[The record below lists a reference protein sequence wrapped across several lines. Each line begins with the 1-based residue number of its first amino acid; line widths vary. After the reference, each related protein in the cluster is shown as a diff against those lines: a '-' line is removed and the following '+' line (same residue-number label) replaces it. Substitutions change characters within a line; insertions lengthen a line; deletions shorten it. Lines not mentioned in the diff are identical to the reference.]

1 MVESLIVSAVRTP
14 VGKRHGLLSEHHPAD
29 LLGTVISEALKRANV
44 DPGDIGDVVGG
55 CVSQV
60 GEQAANVTRNA
71 WLAAGLP
78 AHVPAV
84 TVDRQCGSSQQ
95 AVAFA
100 SQAVQSGATDVVVA
114 CGVEV
119 MSRVPMGSPES
130 IHGISQS
137 PGMRGRFGDQLGH
150 QGLAAEAI
158 AAKWGISRVEMDEF
172 AVRSHERAL
181 RAAEVGDFKEE
192 ILPVKL
198 SDGSV
203 MSSDQ
208 GPRDPDRDAMAR
220 LRPAFT
226 ENGRITAANSSQISD
241 GAAALV
247 IASDSYVKRHGLR
260 PIAQVIDSVVIGSDP
275 VMMLTGPIP
284 VTRKILDK
292 HRLALSDLS
301 SWEVSEAFASV
312 VLAWTRELN
321 VSEAEADQ
329 KLNPSGGA
337 IALGHP
343 LGASGARIMT
353 TLAHRLHRLG
363 GSYGLQVMCEGG
375 GMANATLLRGLPGE
389 G

>member
-1 MVESLIVSAVRTP
+1 MVESFLVSAVRTP
-14 VGKRHGLLSEHHPAD
+14 TGKRQGLLSEYHPVD
-29 LLGTVISEALKRANV
+29 LLGTVITEALRRANV
-44 DPGDIGDVVGG
+44 NPSDIGDVIGG

-78 AHVPAV
+78 AHVPGV

-100 SQAVQSGATDVVVA
+100 SQAIQAGATDVVVA

-130 IHGISQS
+130 IHGISRS
-137 PGMRGRFGDQLGH
+137 PGLSVRFGDQLGH

-158 AAKWGISRVEMDEF
+158 AAQWGISRAEMDEF

-181 RAAEVGDFKEE
+181 RAAEMGVFRDE
-192 ILPVKL
+192 ILPVEL
-198 SDGSV
+198 PDGSV
-203 MSSDQ
+203 MMSDQ
-208 GPRDPDRDAMAR
+208 GPRHPDRDAIAR
-220 LRPAFT
+220 LRPAFI

-247 IASDSYVKRHGLR
+247 IASDSYVKRHDLR
-260 PIAQVIDSVVIGSDP
+260 PIAQLVDSVVIGSDP
-275 VMMLTGPIP
+275 VMMLTGPISA
-284 VTRKILDK
+284 TRKILDK
-292 HRLALSDLS
+292 HRLTLSDLS

-321 VSEAEADQ
+321 VSEAEIDQ
-329 KLNPSGGA
+329 KLNPYGGA

-353 TLAHRLHRLG
+353 TLAHRLHRQG
-363 GSYGLQVMCEGG
+363 GGYGLQVMCEGG
-375 GMANATLLRGLPGE
+375 GMANATLLRGLPGK